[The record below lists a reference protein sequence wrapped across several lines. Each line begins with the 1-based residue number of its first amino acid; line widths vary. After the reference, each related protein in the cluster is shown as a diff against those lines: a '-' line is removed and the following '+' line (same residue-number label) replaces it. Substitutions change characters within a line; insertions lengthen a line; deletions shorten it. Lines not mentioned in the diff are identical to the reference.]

1 MAKLGAALSYDPF
14 KEPPIEEAKL
24 GAPVDFD
31 PFQQAGPPDEKEL
44 NLPPLQ
50 GTAAPGIPLPIPRP
64 ADIPLPV
71 PRPSNLNEIAPEA
84 PVVPPSVAALVGAGS
99 SAPVMQGVG
108 FGGAPVTLAYNPPTM
123 PSVHDVVTSIPGGLE
138 VQKQMQSLRV
148 AGEESR
154 AKELSNEFKQAI
166 DLAKASGASQQ
177 EIDRLQA
184 KSDEFDKKTGLLQP
198 QVAAPLAALA
208 KTEAEIAAQPK
219 SEFSQKYQQVMEDK
233 TGGVKDW
240 IFGTYDAITSD
251 PLGASKSLTA
261 GMVAGAPQLAAFI
274 VGGEAAPV
282 TGGAYAA
289 AQTYADA
296 LIDET
301 VKRGGDINDP
311 NKFQEI
317 YNKYHD
323 EIVTSAK
330 EHGAVSGTFNALIG
344 AIPGGQTLLQGVR
357 NIVGMTA
364 AQVTQA
370 IADNAITT
378 VPKIDPKTQQPVLDK
393 DGNPE
398 MVNVQGLSP
407 KEILSLI
414 AQGVIS
420 SVPFEARHLFSER
433 KGATPGQAPGG
444 AETPPGGAETPPPPG
459 GPGAGP
465 EAAAPQPGPTTEQFN
480 YKYNF
485 NPRNDAHLIAGFE
498 DDIRLGRMT
507 REEALDRIAKMTPEE
522 VAQNSELWRQVG
534 GEEVNKAKLSPED
547 DLYLQAKRKEFDNL
561 GEPLFKTETEQKA
574 PGAQPSPE
582 EPVEAQ
588 GAEPPPSPDA
598 TKTQA
603 PIDENQASI
612 LKGAGW
618 GIDDIMEMSPSERV
632 AKAASAMKNKSTPSP
647 LTDEDRAMLYGK
659 PAPEAAAQPTPEA
672 AAPPPPPPPPPE
684 AASPSQRAEDL
695 VNKGIPPLDAMKQAA
710 AESEAAAQPKAAA
723 PEPVSEAIPMP
734 APAEPSASS
743 IQQLKEQRAKRDA
756 EAKVEAQ
763 PTPEPAPAA
772 PAPQPR
778 EIVAQEPALQNVEG
792 HRYGSVNPKMLTA
805 MVSEN
810 PNISQRIR
818 GRTPD
823 ETGASSIKVRID
835 PALLPSG
842 GKVKDAISQMP
853 SAVKE
858 VIVGPDAYKG
868 MKQKDVEAF
877 HKVLDSIEKAG
888 GKVISVGEPPS
899 FEKVKRSRPTRELGQ
914 FISSLGGINGINP
927 DTGKVSKEFDNIRH
941 RNLPGLIRVDGSG
954 MSLQD
959 AFQAAYDEG
968 FYPEHK
974 GAIESTKQAGD
985 FNESGILNQFA
996 GDLEKTG
1003 KYRHGD
1009 EIRAQQEEAKRK
1021 DQEENELGPI
1031 REAAAKRGLKYD
1043 DQIIRD
1049 AAVLVREGRDVND
1062 ALDTA
1067 QLLHDI
1073 KVMENEVM
1081 GDVLNNDGRKE
1092 LADIIGKE
1100 MFDDI
1105 DSLEKQRVDGELR
1118 PENAEP
1124 LVMEREGETN
1134 IPTAPKTGA
1143 VPREEGAA
1151 VQEPAATPEAERVGK
1166 QLEEKGVGKPTVE
1179 AGPAESAKAPVS
1191 AGKEIPGTGLSIEQ
1205 KKVNLS
1211 PKQQTKKMRDLMARY
1226 FEPGKIING
1235 YGGKDKVISYSPH
1248 DQNGKWSV
1256 TVQEVTPE
1264 GLERLRNHSTMP
1276 NIREMRNVLGKGI
1289 DKDFVVTGDL
1299 VKNKALLDKLGFER
1313 IRTVD
1318 GVPQRVFIGP
1328 DPTEAIKVGLQPS
1341 VEAGAEGKPQTV
1353 IPGAEKIPDS
1363 ELAQRRADQ
1372 PMRAKA
1378 EQKEP
1383 AGLFGD
1389 LGQKDLLDIAK
1400 NKPPE
1405 PEAPK
1410 YPSWIKD
1417 AAKKIKGSIVIHHD
1431 KASETGLILVFNG
1444 KDTTPIYAAAKK
1456 AGNSVEV
1463 TRKDIDSIVSNKAF
1477 TPIELRN
1484 LKAAKKEFLVK
1495 DKAAYDADPNGPFV
1509 GGSQL
1514 VVSKSIKP
1522 EIAGVFTQWAKMM
1535 GIDAKIYL
1543 TAPEDVL
1550 TGTFH
1555 GPYRSIYASAA
1566 SGNSHTARIM
1576 PGVHY
1581 ITINSHSRISKV
1593 LETLAHEMGHVLEK
1607 EYFRN
1612 LPKATQDAIKAE
1624 HTKWLASTKGMT
1636 AREFIDSLRTHTTAK
1651 ITKITNP
1658 DNVIRNLPPYW
1669 EKFEEWFADQTAR
1682 WANSEAKPQSVVEK
1696 FFKRLAEALK
1706 QFYSSIA
1713 GSKWF
1718 PTKTMRDFLNE
1729 RANAAD
1735 NPAQGMDMQSE
1746 SIRPDDMDYSFNSFD
1761 PETVDEINKANE
1773 ANGMNRGAKKAV
1785 AKSFEEPKEG
1795 VFGKIRRDIQDEFIY
1810 QYSVEKAIEQSKG
1823 APLPDELGVYM
1834 MTNLMPGKV
1843 AEGMIDI
1850 QNKEA
1855 IPLFDKM
1862 KKMEISL
1869 SELGVYAYAKAAI
1882 ERNQIIAARNLNM
1895 PDGGSGLMT
1904 KTALDII
1911 KNVES
1916 GNRASKFKEL
1926 LKDVHDIRD
1935 RDTARRVEAGL
1946 ISQVDADAL
1955 QKAEPNHS
1963 PLFGFSERDA
1973 SDDMTFNTSNMN
1985 VGKGIGITPS
1995 EWKAATGRTSIADN
2009 PVINTILRAQE
2020 GIYRIEKNFVGE
2032 TLYKLAKENP
2042 NPDLWVINKPIMKK
2056 IIDENGF
2063 VAWKLDTMITPNTVV
2078 LKSGGKPIF
2087 IRLNNEALAE
2097 SFKRLGI
2104 NKQGGMLKM
2113 WKGVNQYYSQLQT
2126 GKNLDFMSKN
2136 ISRDVADAFVYSF
2149 IKDPKVSARFVINW
2163 LPAITTAVRVEM
2175 GIASKRQ
2182 LELYD
2187 QWRHAGG
2194 KLSHYNGQELE
2205 QVANRLQK
2213 IAGYADPV
2221 TWRTLPE
2228 KAIAPLWKLLNVIP
2242 NMMGKLNEPFEQAT
2256 RIAVFKSAV
2265 DSGYSDAQAAL
2276 MARDSTVNFNRRG
2289 RVSVSDYKWFFNAAL
2304 QPNFM
2309 WGRML
2314 KNKRGA
2320 AVFTSLL
2327 GLGFANAIRNM
2338 AMSDDDKM
2346 QKGRK
2351 NYMAIPEWEKQGNI
2365 IIKTG
2370 PGPKDYYKIPIGS
2383 QLNLPFYL
2391 GSQFALALTGQAT
2404 GAEVASNALSGAF
2417 WSAMPITSGPLAQM
2431 LLPSIIGPAVDLWYN
2446 QNWMGSPIHPP
2457 ETNWNKGLVK
2467 AEQESK
2473 NTTPIYSE
2481 FTKWLNTS
2489 AGGNS
2494 AQPSGTFTDL
2504 YPDNIQHIADFLV
2517 GGAGRSVEGVSK
2529 LVANLISGIPTKM
2542 EDMPIVKSFVPSK
2555 WDASPRYYE
2564 LHNLAV
2570 EAENQG
2576 RKAVA
2581 DYEKNPTAANSRV
2594 MNKILTPLG
2603 AYNEDGKV
2611 HWTDSAPIMAMREA
2625 DLKLKGI
2632 RQQRLIDKD
2641 NSNLTPAVRQQKLD
2655 DADKKANDIMIEAG
2669 KSMSSLGI
2677 RPIKGPLSSMI
2688 EKPPSR

>member
-71 PRPSNLNEIAPEA
+71 PRPSNLNEVAPA
-84 PVVPPSVAALVGAGS
+84 PATAPTAPLTGIESLPGVLDIEKQMRSV
-99 SAPVMQGVG
+99 Q
-108 FGGAPVTLAYNPPTM
+108 GGAATVTAAHLQDLKDRIANGEQFPPGSEGDIMKRMAAGERFDPLTELPLNTSLIPDYKKTEAQALAGREQLGNTIENLPPTDF
-123 PSVHDVVTSIPGGLE
+123 SKTV
-138 VQKQMQSLRV
+138 
-148 AGEESR
+148 
-154 AKELSNEFKQAI
+154 KEARKTGNLT
-166 DLAKASGASQQ
+166 DLASGVYNGILKDPLGALK
-177 EIDRLQA
+177 DL
-184 KSDEFDKKTGLLQP
+184 TGTIVPGAP
-198 QVAAPLAALA
+198 QVAATYLGGASGGALFGGATEFASSVVDETIKRSPNPDELRKQLLAGDTTEYDKLYAQHQKEIESEAKQAALVSGIFGGVFGLVPGA
-208 KTEAEIAAQPK
+208 KT
-219 SEFSQKYQQVMEDK
+219 FL
-233 TGGVKDW
+233 GGVAKNL
-240 IFGTYDAITSD
+240 GVYA
-251 PLGASKSLTA
+251 PLGTAQSIIQNEITKVPDIDLDTGKPKLDANGNVILKNTEGMSASDIA
-261 GMVAGAPQLAAFI
+261 VAYGI
-274 VGGEAAPV
+274 
-282 TGGAYAA
+282 
-289 AQTYADA
+289 
-296 LIDET
+296 
-301 VKRGGDINDP
+301 
-311 NKFQEI
+311 
-317 YNKYHD
+317 
-323 EIVTSAK
+323 
-330 EHGAVSGTFNALIG
+330 AVASGI
-344 AIPGGQTLLQGVR
+344 
-357 NIVGMTA
+357 
-364 AQVTQA
+364 
-370 IADNAITT
+370 
-378 VPKIDPKTQQPVLDK
+378 
-393 DGNPE
+393 
-398 MVNVQGLSP
+398 
-407 KEILSLI
+407 
-414 AQGVIS
+414 
-420 SVPFEARHLFSER
+420 PFEAMHLL
-433 KGATPGQAPGG
+433 KGKESTPAQGTNTPSGG

-480 YKYNF
+480 YKHNF

-588 GAEPPPSPDA
+588 GAEPPPSPDSA
-598 TKTQA
+598 KTQA

-632 AKAASAMKNKSTPSP
+632 AKAASAVKNKSTPSP

-763 PTPEPAPAA
+763 PTPEPAPV
-772 PAPQPR
+772 APQEPKVTTITGKR
-778 EIVAQEPALQNVEG
+778 ENNGWTIQRLDQAG
-792 HRYGSVNPKMLTA
+792 NP
-805 MVSEN
+805 
-810 PNISQRIR
+810 
-818 GRTPD
+818 
-823 ETGASSIKVRID
+823 
-835 PALLPSG
+835 
-842 GKVKDAISQMP
+842 
-853 SAVKE
+853 
-858 VIVGPDAYKG
+858 
-868 MKQKDVEAF
+868 
-877 HKVLDSIEKAG
+877 
-888 GKVISVGEPPS
+888 VGEPFITKDTELAKSTLEGFKTDHPAAS
-899 FEKVKRSRPTRELGQ
+899 FSVPKKIAPEGIVSVSPRRKLGNFTTLQ
-914 FISSLGGINGINP
+914 GMVRALGGIKEEGGELSSRDIKNTSGLINP
-927 DTGKVSKEFDNIRH
+927 NGMSIQDALEAAIKHKFYPNYVDRGEEDENYQPPKGMVEQFKNDLARNIKVPPSEESAAKKEASRQKSEEDFQLGPYYDNINGALKEIGH
-941 RNLPGLIRVDGSG
+941 SA
-954 MSLQD
+954 S
-959 AFQAAYDEG
+959 DEM
-968 FYPEHK
+968 K
-974 GAIESTKQAGD
+974 
-985 FNESGILNQFA
+985 
-996 GDLEKTG
+996 
-1003 KYRHGD
+1003 
-1009 EIRAQQEEAKRK
+1009 
-1021 DQEENELGPI
+1021 
-1031 REAAAKRGLKYD
+1031 
-1043 DQIIRD
+1043 RD
-1049 AAVLVREGRDVND
+1049 AAIIMYQGEEDPMA
-1062 ALDTA
+1062 ALEA
-1067 QLLHDI
+1067 AHLMRI
-1073 KVMENEVM
+1073 
-1081 GDVLNNDGRKE
+1081 
-1092 LADIIGKE
+1092 
-1100 MFDDI
+1100 
-1105 DSLEKQRVDGELR
+1105 GELLPGEHDSVRNITGDDYWNNIESHLIDKQEEPANETEQR
-1118 PENAEP
+1118 PTPEAGP
-1124 LVMEREGETN
+1124 
-1134 IPTAPKTGA
+1134 A
-1143 VPREEGAA
+1143 PREEGQPVEQPEGKEAIEGRG
-1151 VQEPAATPEAERVGK
+1151 EPVKEVGSAK
-1166 QLEEKGVGKPTVE
+1166 PVKPTVSTGE
-1179 AGPAESAKAPVS
+1179 
-1191 AGKEIPGTGLSIEQ
+1191 EIPGTGLSIEQ

-1211 PKQQTKKMRDLMARY
+1211 PKQQTKKIRDLMARY

-1235 YGGKDKVISYSPH
+1235 YGNKDKVVSYNPPNE
-1248 DQNGKWSV
+1248 NGSWSV
-1256 TVQEVTPE
+1256 TVQSITRSGE
-1264 GLERLRNHSTMP
+1264 LEPPRTHSTMP
-1276 NIREMRNVLGKGI
+1276 SNKEMREVLGSGI

-1299 VKNKALLDKLGFER
+1299 VKNKALLDKLGFEP

-1318 GVPQRVFIGP
+1318 GVQQRVFIGP

-1463 TRKDIDSIVSNKAF
+1463 TREDIDSIVSNKAF

-1566 SGNSHTARIM
+1566 SDNPHTARIM

-1612 LPKATQDAIKAE
+1612 LPNATQDAIKAE

-1669 EKFEEWFADQTAR
+1669 ENFGEWFADQTAR

-1843 AEGMIDI
+1843 AEGMTDI

-1916 GNRASKFKEL
+1916 GNRASEFKEL

-2104 NKQGGMLKM
+2104 NKQGEMLKM

-2136 ISRDVADAFVYSF
+2136 ISRDVADAFIYSF

-2163 LPAITTAVRVEM
+2163 LPAITTAVRVQM

-2256 RIAVFKSAV
+2256 RVAVFKSAI

-2304 QPNFM
+2304 QPTFM

-2314 KNKRGA
+2314 KTKRGA

>member
-71 PRPSNLNEIAPEA
+71 PRPSNLNEVAPA
-84 PVVPPSVAALVGAGS
+84 PATAPTAPLTGIESLPGVLDIEKQMRSV
-99 SAPVMQGVG
+99 Q
-108 FGGAPVTLAYNPPTM
+108 GGATTVTAAHLQDLKDRIANGEQFPPGSEGDIMKRMAAGERFDPLTELSLNTSLIPDYKKTEAQALAGREQLGNRIENLPPTDF
-123 PSVHDVVTSIPGGLE
+123 SKT
-138 VQKQMQSLRV
+138 VQEARKTGNLT
-148 AGEESR
+148 
-154 AKELSNEFKQAI
+154 
-166 DLAKASGASQQ
+166 DLASGVYNGILKDPLGALK
-177 EIDRLQA
+177 DL
-184 KSDEFDKKTGLLQP
+184 TGTIVPGAP
-198 QVAAPLAALA
+198 QVAATYLGGASGGALFGGATEFASSVVDETIKRSPNPDELRKQLLAGDTTEYDKLYAQHQKEIESEAKQAAL
-208 KTEAEIAAQPK
+208 
-219 SEFSQKYQQVMEDK
+219 
-233 TGGVKDW
+233 
-240 IFGTYDAITSD
+240 
-251 PLGASKSLTA
+251 
-261 GMVAGAPQLAAFI
+261 
-274 VGGEAAPV
+274 
-282 TGGAYAA
+282 
-289 AQTYADA
+289 
-296 LIDET
+296 
-301 VKRGGDINDP
+301 
-311 NKFQEI
+311 
-317 YNKYHD
+317 
-323 EIVTSAK
+323 
-330 EHGAVSGTFNALIG
+330 VSGTFGGVFGLVPG
-344 AIPGGQTLLQGVR
+344 AKTFLGGVAKNLGVYAPLGTAQSIIQ
-357 NIVGMTA
+357 NEITKVPDIDLDTGKPKLDANGNVILKNTEGMSTSD
-364 AQVTQA
+364 
-370 IADNAITT
+370 IAVAY
-378 VPKIDPKTQQPVLDK
+378 
-393 DGNPE
+393 G
-398 MVNVQGLSP
+398 
-407 KEILSLI
+407 I
-414 AQGVIS
+414 AVASGI
-420 SVPFEARHLFSER
+420 PFEAMHLL
-433 KGATPGQAPGG
+433 KGKESTPAQGTNTPSGG

-632 AKAASAMKNKSTPSP
+632 AKAASAVKNKSTPSP

-684 AASPSQRAEDL
+684 EASPSQRAEDL

-778 EIVAQEPALQNVEG
+778 EIVAQEPALQDFVG

-985 FNESGILNQFA
+985 INERGILNQFA

-1049 AAVLVREGRDVND
+1049 AAVLVREGRDVID

-1105 DSLEKQRVDGELR
+1105 DSLEKHRIDGELR

-1211 PKQQTKKMRDLMARY
+1211 PKQQTKKIRDLMARY

-1235 YGGKDKVISYSPH
+1235 YGNKDKVVSYNPPNE
-1248 DQNGKWSV
+1248 NGSWSV
-1256 TVQEVTPE
+1256 TVQSITRSGE
-1264 GLERLRNHSTMP
+1264 LEPPRTHSTMP
-1276 NIREMRNVLGKGI
+1276 SNKEMREVLGSGI

-1299 VKNKALLDKLGFER
+1299 VKNKALLDKLGFEP

-1318 GVPQRVFIGP
+1318 GVQQRVFIGP

-1463 TRKDIDSIVSNKAF
+1463 TRKDIDSIYTTGSNVSNKAF

-1535 GIDAKIYL
+1535 GIDTKIYL

-1566 SGNSHTARIM
+1566 SDNSHTARIM

-1636 AREFIDSLRTHTTAK
+1636 AQEFINSLRTHTTAK

-1658 DNVIRNLPPYW
+1658 DNVIRSLPPYW
-1669 EKFEEWFADQTAR
+1669 EKFGEWFADQTAR
-1682 WANSEAKPQSVVEK
+1682 WANSEAKPQSVIEK

-1713 GSKWF
+1713 GSKWL

-1843 AEGMIDI
+1843 AEGMTDI

-1862 KKMEISL
+1862 KKMKISL

-1916 GNRASKFKEL
+1916 GNRASEFKEL

-2104 NKQGGMLKM
+2104 NKQGEMLKM

-2304 QPNFM
+2304 QPTFM

-2314 KNKRGA
+2314 KTKRGA

-2404 GAEVASNALSGAF
+2404 GAEAASNALSGAF